1 MMLALPFP
9 AIDPVLIQIG
19 PLAIRWYALAYVVG
33 LILGWRY
40 MLHLARRIPDVMT
53 DHEVDDFLLW
63 ATLGVILGGRIGYV
77 LFYNSTYFFNHPLQI
92 FAVWQGGMSFH
103 GGLIGVISAL
113 ILFCKVR
120 RLPILRVGDLL
131 VCAVPIGL
139 LLGRI
144 ANFINGELF
153 GRPSDVPWA
162 MVFPNGGPIPRH
174 PSQLYE
180 SFTEGFVL
188 FVLLWWLSHHTRAPQ
203 RPGLIAGTFLVGYGI
218 ARSCMEFFRQPDQ
231 QMGFIYGPITMG
243 QVLSLPLII
252 AGLWL
257 IWHAVSHPAIKL
269 QPQIPQR

>member
-1 MMLALPFP
+1 MMFALPFP
-9 AIDPVLIQIG
+9 TIDPVLIEIG
-19 PLAIRWYALAYVVG
+19 PFAIRWYALAYVLG

-40 MLHLARRIPDVMT
+40 MLHLARRIPGAMN
-53 DHEVDDFLLW
+53 DHQVDDFLLW

-77 LFYNSTYFFNHPLQI
+77 LFYNPIYFFNHPLQI

-120 RLPILRVGDLL
+120 GLSILRVGDIL

-153 GRPSDVPWA
+153 GRASDVPWA
-162 MVFPNGGPIPRH
+162 MVFPNGGPIARH

-180 SFTEGFVL
+180 AFGEGL
-188 FVLLWWLSHHTRAPQ
+188 ILLLLLWWMSHHTRAPQ
-203 RPGLIAGTFLVGYGI
+203 RPGLLAGAFLIGYGI
-218 ARSCMEFFRQPDQ
+218 ARSTVELFRQPDQ
-231 QMGFIYGPITMG
+231 QMGFIYNFVTMG
-243 QVLSLPLII
+243 QILSLPLIA

-257 IWHAVSHPAIKL
+257 IWYAMSHPAVSL
-269 QPQIPQR
+269 PTPSSR

>member
-1 MMLALPFP
+1 MMFALPFP
-9 AIDPVLIQIG
+9 AIDPVLFEIG
-19 PLAIRWYALAYVVG
+19 PFAIRWYALAYVLG

-40 MLHLARRIPDVMT
+40 MLHLARRIPGTMT
-53 DHEVDDFLLW
+53 DHQVDDFLLW

-77 LFYNSTYFFNHPLQI
+77 LFYNPVYFYNHPLQI

-113 ILFCKVR
+113 LLFCKLR
-120 RLPILRVGDLL
+120 GLSILRVGDLL
-131 VCAVPIGL
+131 VCAVPIGV

-144 ANFINGELF
+144 ANFVNGELF

-180 SFTEGFVL
+180 AFGEGVIL
-188 FVLLWWLSHHTRAPQ
+188 FLLLWWMAHYTRAPQ
-203 RPGLIAGTFLVGYGI
+203 RPGLLAGTFLVGYGI
-218 ARSCMEFFRQPDQ
+218 ARSTVEFFRQPDQ
-231 QMGFIYGPITMG
+231 QMGFIYDFVTMG
-243 QVLSLPLII
+243 QILSLPLIA

-257 IWHAVSHPAIKL
+257 IWYAMSHPTVPL
-269 QPQIPQR
+269 QSHSAQR